1 MLFLNVKNNLIEAKI
16 SKIPKIGLYISSGNL
31 IVPPRK
37 ANGIEVMIKGNNLFH
52 LINPAFENLKVTI
65 EEKISTIPKIGLYI
79 SSGKLIV
86 PPRKANGIEVMI
98 KGNNLFHLI
107 NPAFENLK
115 VTIEETKIFKASA
128 VGRITSGIN
137 PAIAI
142 IAKYPDAPAWPTEE

>member
-16 SKIPKIGLYISSGNL
+16 S
-31 IVPPRK
+31 
-37 ANGIEVMIKGNNLFH
+37 
-52 LINPAFENLKVTI
+52 
-65 EEKISTIPKIGLYI
+65 TIPRIGLYI

-115 VTIEETKIFKASA
+115 VTIEETKIFKESA
-128 VGRITSGIN
+128 KIN
-137 PAIAI
+137 P
-142 IAKYPDAPAWPTEE
+142 KSPEHHFF